1 MIVTP
6 FDPTLAG
13 EAGSQTNWQ
22 QLWTGPV
29 EPEIV
34 PLVHAPTPSDS
45 PEPSPRVAPIPT
57 GLSSKELA
65 RLRRDISRPQSTD
78 ALLSGPSSAAIPE
91 RGAATSSSEA
101 QRLHSE
107 VESLRREMQELR
119 AERFEAPPG
128 YASEDGDVRTP

>member
-29 EPEIV
+29 
-34 PLVHAPTPSDS
+34 
-45 PEPSPRVAPIPT
+45 
-57 GLSSKELA
+57 LSSKELA